1 MMDNKKTLSII
12 TAGVMSLAMCGTLV
26 SSDLLNTAETV
37 EAVSEQSAIDIVN
50 DMGSGWNLGNTF
62 DSAGITWKDV
72 TTPSDVETAWG
83 NVATTKDMISAIHDY
98 GFETVRIP
106 VTWYQMTD
114 EDYNIDEAYIER
126 IKEVVDWCQEE
137 GMYAIINMHWDQS
150 YWLNDSSDNS
160 LSFDEVE
167 KKYTTMWTQI
177 ADAFSDYDN
186 KLVFESNNEPTLSV
200 SNLMTLNQDFVD
212 VVRSSDGNNANRLLL
227 ISSPS
232 ANMDSACSSD
242 FQLPTDPANME
253 AVSVHSYDPTV
264 FCVYPSTDNWGGLA
278 HQTTWGT
285 SSDITTLYN
294 YYEKLKSTYIDNGV
308 PVIIGE
314 YGVITNDDKD
324 DDSIKAYLKAVASYA
339 NSCDGMAS
347 ILWDSGNGGDMQYF
361 DRVNLTFFDSE
372 IGDMYKELNNA
383 TASEITYDWVETEI
397 TEDSKGTIAVNTNG
411 ATKFKVEATATPYA
425 SGSGVI
431 GYWDNT
437 LSKWIGDQVYFTFS
451 TDEDGN
457 VTFSQTDSDY
467 KTVLH
472 QGFFEIPETADT
484 TSFQVQVYYSAY
496 WDSATEDMV
505 ECDKPVLTN
514 AYMWGVSTS
523 ADTETTTTTTEATV
537 TTTED
542 KVTTT
547 EEAPATTTEAT
558 EGSSSASGELAEPDF
573 VNLFGYVY
581 PSFTNGVVSQWSID
595 GSDSSDTLPLLAEP
609 VAITGNGDYTLTI
622 NIPADGAAET
632 ILFLALDSTL
642 NSYQQNADEEE
653 ILSDITWDVTSI
665 LVDGVEI
672 QYVADAKSL
681 AVGNDGACWRKTIY
695 SDWSKP
701 GIYDINASVVNTQSI
716 VVNFT
721 IGGIVGGDNQTT
733 EVTTT
738 TDDTQ
743 EPDVTTTTDDTVEPD
758 VTTTTDDTQEPDVV
772 PSTGIKGDVN
782 GDGEIL
788 ANDLLL
794 IKKSILGIVTLE
806 GESAENADVNG
817 DGEILANDLL
827 LVKKYILG
835 IVESIG

>member
-1 MMDNKKTLSII
+1 
-12 TAGVMSLAMCGTLV
+12 
-26 SSDLLNTAETV
+26 
-37 EAVSEQSAIDIVN
+37 
-50 DMGSGWNLGNTF
+50 
-62 DSAGITWKDV
+62 
-72 TTPSDVETAWG
+72 
-83 NVATTKDMISAIHDY
+83 
-98 GFETVRIP
+98 
-106 VTWYQMTD
+106 
-114 EDYNIDEAYIER
+114 
-126 IKEVVDWCQEE
+126 
-137 GMYAIINMHWDQS
+137 
-150 YWLNDSSDNS
+150 
-160 LSFDEVE
+160 
-167 KKYTTMWTQI
+167 
-177 ADAFSDYDN
+177 
-186 KLVFESNNEPTLSV
+186 
-200 SNLMTLNQDFVD
+200 
-212 VVRSSDGNNANRLLL
+212 
-227 ISSPS
+227 
-232 ANMDSACSSD
+232 
-242 FQLPTDPANME
+242 ME

-437 LSKWIGDQVYFTFS
+437 LSTWVGDAVYFTFS

-457 VTFSQTDSDY
+457 VTFSQTESDY

-472 QGFFEIPETADT
+472 QGFFEIPDTADT
-484 TSFQVQVYYSAY
+484 DSFQVQVYYSAY
-496 WDSATEDMV
+496 WDNATEEMV

-514 AYMWGVSTS
+514 AYMWGVTTS
-523 ADTETTTTTTEATV
+523 IDTEPTTTTTEATV
-537 TTTED
+537 TTTEEAP
-542 KVTTT
+542 VTT
-547 EEAPATTTEAT
+547 T

-595 GSDSSDTLPLLAEP
+595 GSDKSDTDPLLAEP

-653 ILSDITWDVTSI
+653 ILSDITWDITSV

-672 QYVADAKSL
+672 EYVADERSL
-681 AVGNDGACWRKTIY
+681 AVGNDGACWRKTVY

-701 GIYDINASVVNTQSI
+701 GIYDIDPDVVNTQSI
-716 VVNFT
+716 VINFT
-721 IGGIVGGDNQTT
+721 IGGIVGGDNEST

-738 TDDTQ
+738 AEQVTDPVVTTTTEEVTD
-743 EPDVTTTTDDTVEPD
+743 PIVTTTTDEEEPP
-758 VTTTTDDTQEPDVV
+758 VTTTEGEEGDEPI
-772 PSTGIKGDVN
+772 STMKGDINLDGDIMANDLVLMKKHVLN
-782 GDGEIL
+782 MSALTGQALANADVTGDGEVM
-788 ANDLLL
+788 ADDLLL
-794 IKKSILGIVTLE
+794 LKKRVLNIIS
-806 GESAENADVNG
+806 SFD
-817 DGEILANDLL
+817 D
-827 LVKKYILG
+827 
-835 IVESIG
+835 